1 MQESC
6 TCGSVRGALGN
17 QRPYRDTI
25 TPRPSLPHAFAI
37 LELRPWRTAPATGR
51 GRRSNASMS
60 RKADMHPPMASASD
74 RIDAAEVII
83 LLFFS
88 CRQPNMASVRRDSRQ
103 TMSLASRLASQC
115 RSTDPMLCGLGR
127 ARVPVPSLLHVRFEF
142 FIDRAIQTI
151 AENYI
156 DDAGPQRHVRPAL
169 KHDLRPKSRLAS
181 AILRH
186 QVAFSPPHL
195 ADTDAPAV
203 RCL

>member
-1 MQESC
+1 M
-6 TCGSVRGALGN
+6 G
-17 QRPYRDTI
+17 TI
-25 TPRPSLPHAFAI
+25 TPRPSLPHSFAI
-37 LELRPWRTAPATGR
+37 VELRPWREATYNEQRQRPVEDGE
-51 GRRSNASMS
+51 ATHQLS
-60 RKADMHPPMASASD
+60 RKADMHAPMASASD
-74 RIDAAEVII
+74 RIDEAEVII